1 MGRGILKDG
10 AFGKVS
16 EDILLDKFRK
26 LLLQERELLTEKKI
40 NDVDD
45 LIKEKSLLIRELD
58 EIKTKSGKFK
68 PESIDI
74 LNELKRIQGENIE
87 ILNKEIERVKQ
98 DLKQL
103 RFDEDSKREY
113 LQTNLVPDKKKNLL
127 DQNT

>member
-10 AFGKVS
+10 AFGKVN
-16 EDILLDKFRK
+16 EDILLDKFKK

-40 NDVDD
+40 SDVDD
-45 LIKEKSLLIRELD
+45 LIKEKSLVIRELD